1 MISKQPRKQRKKL
14 HNAPLHKRQKLVS
27 VMLDKKLRK
36 KFNRRSIPVRT
47 GDKVE
52 VLRGNYKGIR
62 SNVKKVD
69 LKLLQITLE
78 EIKREKTDG
87 TEIHVPFHPSNLKI
101 IEPDMTDKKRQKII
115 QRVKG
120 KFEVKKVEKKEKKEE
135 EKKEKGYK
143 CPYCGK
149 IFDNKNDLN
158 DHENKEHKKYTKE
171 V

>member
-1 MISKQPRKQRKKL
+1 MISKQPRKQRKML
-14 HNAPLHKRQKLVS
+14 YNAPLHKRQKLVS

-36 KFNRRSIPVRT
+36 KFNRRSMPVRT

-52 VLRGNYKGIR
+52 VLRGSYKGIR
-62 SNVKKVD
+62 SSVKKVD
-69 LKLLQITLE
+69 LKLLRVTLDE
-78 EIKREKTDG
+78 VKREKTDG

-101 IEPDMTDKKRQKII
+101 VEPDMSDKKRQKLI

-120 KFEVKKVEKKEKKEE
+120 KFEVKKIGKKEEKKIEKKES
-135 EKKEKGYK
+135 GFK

-149 IFDNKNDLN
+149 IFDNKNELN
-158 DHENKEHKKYTKE
+158 EHENKEHKKYTKE

>member
-115 QRVKG
+115 QPARR
-120 KFEVKKVEKKEKKEE
+120 
-135 EKKEKGYK
+135 
-143 CPYCGK
+143 CK
-149 IFDNKNDLN
+149 IKIISRIINLPVSNTRIEFNKSRQPNQKRQYQ
-158 DHENKEHKKYTKE
+158 EYQQPGRIS
-171 V
+171 